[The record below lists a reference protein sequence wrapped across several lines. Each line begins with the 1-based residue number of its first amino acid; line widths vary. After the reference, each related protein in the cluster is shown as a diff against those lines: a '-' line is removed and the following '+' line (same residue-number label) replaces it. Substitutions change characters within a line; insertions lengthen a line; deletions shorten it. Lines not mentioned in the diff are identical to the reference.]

1 MSFSS
6 KDRNLVEAFAACA
19 GVTAKIRQRRRVAW
33 GKEWVGYEVGFS
45 SVRLARWFQE
55 IGIGPRK
62 SLTLGALRV
71 PDDYFFDAVRGLL
84 DGDGS
89 IARYTDSRGRHC
101 FSLRFYCG
109 SETHLRWLRQALNS
123 RLGVDGSL
131 VGTIR
136 PRGLSQ
142 RPIFQLQYRR
152 RASEQIANV
161 STYGQTRRDSSGS
174 GSDGQLSSR
183 PSSLGRA
190 KPPLQTE
197 RDDRSHDGERE
208 PQPGAGEDRPAT
220 DEVVRL
226 RCV

>member
-101 FSLRFYCG
+101 FSLRFCCG

-142 RPIFQLQYRR
+142 RPIFQLQYGR
-152 RASEQIANV
+152 RASEQIAKCI
-161 STYGQTRRDSSGS
+161 Y
-174 GSDGQLSSR
+174 LR
-183 PSSLGRA
+183 PDAPRLERKWIRWAAELEAIELRPCEASVADRA
-190 KPPLQTE
+190 
-197 RDDRSHDGERE
+197 R
-208 PQPGAGEDRPAT
+208 
-220 DEVVRL
+220 
-226 RCV
+226 